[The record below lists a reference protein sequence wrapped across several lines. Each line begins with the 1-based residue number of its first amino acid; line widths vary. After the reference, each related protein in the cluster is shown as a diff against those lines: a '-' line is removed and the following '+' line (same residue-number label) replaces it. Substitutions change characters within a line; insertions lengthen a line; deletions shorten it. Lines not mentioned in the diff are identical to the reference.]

1 MNSTQ
6 IRPRTVELI
15 DQFLRPFS
23 SEGLLTVAEHKEIV
37 SQLRHLAA
45 KGTPLPP
52 IEPRLINQREAADML
67 GISLASFKKQ
77 EPALSFKRRM
87 VGSSVRYRNLDILH
101 YILDDDE
108 PHEG

>member
-23 SEGLLTVAEHKEIV
+23 SEGLLTVAEHKEV
-37 SQLRHLAA
+37 VAQLRHLAT

-52 IEPRLINQREAADML
+52 IEPRLIDQREAAELL
-67 GISLASFKKQ
+67 GIGLANFKKL
-77 EPALSFKRRM
+77 EPTFPFTRRM
-87 VGSSVRYRNLDILH
+87 VGSSVRFRNLDVIRYVLAE
-101 YILDDDE
+101 E
-108 PHEG
+108 PAGS